1 MASSSYCYRLVEKY
15 CQVLDEY
22 KESMKQDL
30 ANMNWENASS
40 IKEMESTVDE
50 IAKLCD
56 SLKSTI
62 NSYHFE

>member
-1 MASSSYCYRLVEKY
+1 MASSSYCYRLVNKY
-15 CQVLDEY
+15 CQVLEEY

-30 ANMNWENASS
+30 TNMNWENTSA
-40 IKEMESTVDE
+40 IQEMESTVDE